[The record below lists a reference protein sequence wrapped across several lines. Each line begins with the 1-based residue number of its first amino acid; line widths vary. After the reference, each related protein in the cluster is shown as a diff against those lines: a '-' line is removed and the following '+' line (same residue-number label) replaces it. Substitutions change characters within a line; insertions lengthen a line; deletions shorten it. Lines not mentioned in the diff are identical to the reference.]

1 MKYQRSMVGA
11 VILAVSVALTACG
24 SSNEIGNDDGAASQA
39 DKKVIEL
46 TDQPGSVEDYTGALE
61 DAELET
67 CSHGAGGLEVA
78 GTVSNPETSAQDY
91 RIYISAMAG
100 DDTVGLVQVDVDNV
114 AGGDT
119 AEWDNLLDLTQE
131 DLECVL
137 RVERFS
143 AE

>member
-1 MKYQRSMVGA
+1 MKYKRSMAGA
-11 VILAVSVALTACG
+11 AALVVAVALTACG
-24 SSNEIGNDDGAASQA
+24 PSDEADNAESSQA

-46 TDQPGSVEDYTGALE
+46 NDQPGSVEDYTGAL
-61 DAELET
+61 DDVELDT
-67 CSHGAGGLEVA
+67 CSAGAGGLQVA
-78 GTVSNPETSAQDY
+78 GTVTNPESSTQDY

-100 DDTVGLVQVDVDNV
+100 DDTVGLVQVDVTNV
-114 AGGDT
+114 AGGET